1 VSELKEIKQLA
12 FDLQLTTNLTPKQMK
27 ILNNK
32 ILRPL
37 YALADKPAKVDK
49 KKVSKMNKEY
59 DQLEARLEEVE
70 ADNTELQDTY
80 EASLAEKD
88 EQINNLAGHVL
99 TLEEELVVANTLL
112 ESKKR
117 IIDQF
122 VKPKNTVK
130 S

>member
-1 VSELKEIKQLA
+1 MSELKEIKQLA

-37 YALADKPAKVDK
+37 YTLADKPAKVDK
-49 KKVSKMNKEY
+49 KKVSKLEKEH
-59 DQLEARLEEVE
+59 QALQERLELTEKE
-70 ADNTELQDTY
+70 ATFTIAL
-80 EASLAEKD
+80 LEKVIED
-88 EQINNLAGHVL
+88 QKEKL
-99 TLEEELVVANTLL
+99 TSSSEELVVANTLL

-122 VKPKNTVK
+122 VKPKSTVK

>member
-59 DQLEARLEEVE
+59 EQLETE
-70 ADNTELQDTY
+70 NNELQNTHG
-80 EASLAEKD
+80 AALADKD
-88 EQINNLAGHVL
+88 EQINNLAGRVL

-122 VKPKNTVK
+122 IKPKNTVK